1 MWATPLHH
9 KPIVY
14 GSTAANL
21 LFFAAVV
28 AHVLPAIVAPV
39 AAIAALAS
47 RKGGALHV
55 RAGQLFVWSMAAVA
69 ITGIAI
75 DLARLGFHVA
85 ENHTKY
91 AGYSMP
97 SSYPARIGFLYAGVC
112 VLYLLRESG
121 GPRVFSDEHATRAT
135 ARAWVP
141 ASLLAL
147 GLGFAVLIATRFNP
161 WTGALWMVATFCAFV
176 AFMGRAR
183 LDNDRR
189 ARVARHRIGMIFL
202 AAFSWWGAF
211 QGFGP
216 AIGIAL
222 RGADASTAPYRGGAP
237 GPFTPLFWVF
247 LATWAPMFLLGRLS
261 GAPAATALVVPRVL
275 LRSPQ
280 GPPFALVVGGRGR
293 CVSIPVLKHLSAG
306 DRGSARRAYVAAER
320 TARGTDTHRP
330 RRLDNCA
337 SLRS

>member
-28 AHVLPAIVAPV
+28 AHVFPAIVAPV
-39 AAIAALAS
+39 AAIVALAS
-47 RKGGALHV
+47 RKGGPLHV

-69 ITGIAI
+69 ITGIGI
-75 DLARLGFHVA
+75 DLARLCFHVA

-97 SSYPARIGFLYAGVC
+97 SSYPARIGFLYAGIC
-112 VLYLLRESG
+112 VLYLLREAA
-121 GPRVFSDEHATRAT
+121 GPRVFHDDHATRAT

-141 ASLLAL
+141 ASLLAM
-147 GLGFAVLIATRFNP
+147 GLGFAILIATRFNP
-161 WTGALWMVATFCAFV
+161 WTGALWMVATFGAFV

-183 LDNDRR
+183 LENDRR
-189 ARVARHRIGMIFL
+189 ARVVRHRIGMIFL
-202 AAFSWWGAF
+202 AAFSWWGAI

-237 GPFTPLFWVF
+237 GPFTPFFWVF
-247 LATWAPMFLLGRLS
+247 LATWAPMFLLG
-261 GAPAATALVVPRVL
+261 GYLV
-275 LRSPQ
+275 
-280 GPPFALVVGGRGR
+280 
-293 CVSIPVLKHLSAG
+293 
-306 DRGSARRAYVAAER
+306 
-320 TARGTDTHRP
+320 
-330 RRLDNCA
+330 RRL
-337 SLRS
+337 RRR